1 MLKKI
6 AQKNKNI
13 CPGPPRHE
21 QFFFLQGTKE
31 KKTSFGGPREK
42 KSSSRSLKKGSF
54 FENAKKLLKIWYFLN
69 IKVVKF
75 KLNYLG

>member
-13 CPGPPRHE
+13 FGRSSPPWAI
-21 QFFFLQGTKE
+21 FFPSGYQREKNFLWGTK
-31 KKTSFGGPREK
+31 RK
-42 KSSSRSLKKGSF
+42 KSSSRSLKKLSF